1 MATAQDYIYDA
12 LRNCGQLRPGYTPG
26 PELLADCLTRFQDQF
41 DAYNA
46 QRTMQYTQPDYVF
59 PITGPGHG
67 TTGNAQSFGG
77 TGYTIGPT
85 AVDFTVPFRPV
96 AIPRMNLYMTA
107 NSPGQPARFPL
118 AQISMEEWLS
128 IITVQFTPTNVCTTY
143 AYDTQYPNGVI
154 WLWPPINGNSVE
166 IFTWGFLTPPSTLA
180 TVMALPPGY
189 ADAIKWELTKRVWP
203 LCSLDIMPN
212 RLTWSQIAG
221 QARLALQKVKRINA
235 PSPRMVC
242 DFRGGRSSI
251 SGTGVAD
258 WGLLLAG
265 VPY

>member
-1 MATAQDYIYDA
+1 MATAQDCIYDA

-46 QRTMQYTQPDYVF
+46 QRTMQFTQPDF
-59 PITGPGHG
+59 IFQITGPGHG
-67 TTGNAQSFGG
+67 TTSGGGASFGG
-77 TGYTIGPT
+77 TGYQIGPT
-85 AVDFTVPFRPV
+85 AADFVTPFRPV
-96 AIPRMNLYMTA
+96 SIPRMNLYMTA
-107 NSPGQPARFPL
+107 NSPGQPARLPL

-128 IITVQFTPTNVCTTY
+128 IITVQFTATNVCTTY
-143 AYDTQYPNGVI
+143 AYDAQYPNGVI

-166 IFTWGFLTPPSTLA
+166 VFTWGFLTPPAALN

-212 RLTWSQIAG
+212 RLSWAQICG
-221 QARLALQKVKRINA
+221 QAAEALKRIKRINA
-235 PSPRMVC
+235 PSPRMTC
-242 DFRGGRSSI
+242 DFRGRGSA
-251 SGTGVAD
+251 TAGVAD